1 MSETKETSLPVWYDA
16 GKVVLTLDVA
26 PLLAAGEHPLER
38 VKQAVAATA
47 PGEIVELRTGFRPE
61 PLLFVFQ
68 SDGLEVWC
76 GREGAQFRTCI
87 RKPLQ
92 P

>member
-1 MSETKETSLPVWYDA
+1 MSEPKEGGLPAWYDPA
-16 GKVVLTLDVA
+16 KVMLELDVA
-26 PLLAAGEHPLER
+26 PLLAKGEHPLAR
-38 VKQAVAATA
+38 IKQAVAACA
-47 PGEIVELRTGFRPE
+47 PGEIVELRSGFRPE

-87 RKPLQ
+87 RKPL
-92 P
+92 